1 MAAKTLDFV
10 FDFASLNAY
19 LAWRALPGLIARTG
33 ATVNVVP
40 CLLGG
45 IFKAT
50 GNQAPFAAYAG
61 IKGKIDY
68 EMLEIRRFVQA
79 HGLTAF
85 QMNPHFPV
93 NSLLAMRGLC
103 ACAPGEEFDRYV
115 EAVVAGFWER
125 SLLMFDPAVLAS
137 VLTEAGL
144 DADRLLTAAQTD
156 AVKAKLADNT
166 AWAVDKGAF
175 GAPFFFVGDERWSPM
190 IDARRRVDTTS
201 IKVMTTKITPTAA
214 IAR

>member
-1 MAAKTLDFV
+1 MEGNLVMSAKTIDFI

-19 LAWRALPGLIARTG
+19 LAERALPELVGRTG
-33 ATVNVVP
+33 ATVNVIP

-50 GNQAPFAAYAG
+50 GNQAPFQAFAG

-68 EMLEIRRFVQA
+68 EMLEIRRFVAA
-79 HGLTAF
+79 HGITDF

-103 ACAPGEEFDRYV
+103 ACAPGDEFDRYLD
-115 EAVVAGFWER
+115 AVLAGFWER
-125 SLLMFDPAVLAS
+125 GLLMSDPAVLSS
-137 VLTEAGL
+137 VLAEAGL
-144 DADRLLTAAQTD
+144 DAERLLTLAQTD

-166 AWAVDKGAF
+166 AAAVDRGAF
-175 GAPFFFVGDERWSPM
+175 GAPTFFVGDEMFFGKERLGQIEM
-190 IDARRRVDTTS
+190 LLT
-201 IKVMTTKITPTAA
+201 
-214 IAR
+214 

>member
-1 MAAKTLDFV
+1 MEGNLVTTTIDFI

-19 LAWRALPGLIARTG
+19 LAQRALPRLASRTG
-33 ATVNVVP
+33 ATVNVIP

-50 GNQAPFAAYAG
+50 GNQAPFTAYAG
-61 IKGKIDY
+61 IKGKLDY
-68 EMLEIRRFVQA
+68 EMLEIRRFIADQWIT
-79 HGLTAF
+79 GF

-103 ACAPGEEFDRYV
+103 ACAPGDEFDRYL
-115 EAVVAGFWER
+115 EAVLAGFWER
-125 SLLMFDPAVLAS
+125 GLPMGDPAVLAS

-144 DADRLLTAAQTD
+144 DAERLIALAQTD

-166 AWAVDKGAF
+166 AAAVERGAF
-175 GAPFFFVGDERWSPM
+175 GAPTFFVGDEMFFGKERLGQ
-190 IDARRRVDTTS
+190 IEALLT
-201 IKVMTTKITPTAA
+201 
-214 IAR
+214 

>member
-1 MAAKTLDFV
+1 MTKTIDFI

-19 LAWRALPGLIARTG
+19 LAERALPELVGRTG
-33 ATVNVVP
+33 ATVNVIP

-68 EMLEIRRFVQA
+68 EMLEIRRFVKT
-79 HGLTAF
+79 HGLEDF

-103 ACAPGEEFDRYV
+103 ACGPGDEFDRYLD
-115 EAVVAGFWER
+115 AVLAGFWER
-125 SLLMFDPAVLAS
+125 GLLMSDPVVLAS
-137 VLTEAGL
+137 VLTDAGL
-144 DADRLLTAAQTD
+144 DAERLIALAQTD
-156 AVKAKLADNT
+156 AVKARLADNT
-166 AWAVDKGAF
+166 AAAVERGAF
-175 GAPFFFVGDERWSPM
+175 GAPTFFVGDEMFFGKERLGQ
-190 IDARRRVDTTS
+190 IEVL
-201 IKVMTTKITPTAA
+201 INGV
-214 IAR
+214 

>member
-1 MAAKTLDFV
+1 MPASEKTATIDFI

-19 LAWRALPGLIARTG
+19 LAQRALPALIERTG
-33 ATVNVVP
+33 ATVNLIP

-50 GNQAPFAAYAG
+50 GNQAPFTAFSG
-61 IKGKIDY
+61 IKGKLDY

-79 HGLTAF
+79 HRITAF

-115 EAVVAGFWER
+115 EAVLAGFWER
-125 SLLMFDPAVLAS
+125 GLPMGEPEVLAS

-144 DADRLLTAAQTD
+144 DAERLLALAQTD

-166 AWAVDKGAF
+166 AAAVARGAF
-175 GAPFFFVGDERWSPM
+175 GAPTFFVGDEMFFGKERLGQ
-190 IDARRRVDTTS
+190 IEVL
-201 IKVMTTKITPTAA
+201 VG
-214 IAR
+214 

>member
-1 MAAKTLDFV
+1 MTATIDFI

-19 LAWRALPGLIARTG
+19 LAERALPELVGRTG
-33 ATVNVVP
+33 AEVNVIP

-50 GNQAPFAAYAG
+50 GNQAPFQAYAG

-68 EMLEIRRFVQA
+68 EMLEIRRFVKA
-79 HGLTAF
+79 HGLEDF

-103 ACAPGEEFDRYV
+103 ACEPGDEFDRYLD
-115 EAVVAGFWER
+115 AVLAGFWER
-125 SLLMFDPAVLAS
+125 GLLMSDPTVMAAVL
-137 VLTEAGL
+137 VEAGL
-144 DADRLLTAAQTD
+144 DAERLIALAQTD

-166 AWAVDKGAF
+166 GAAVERGAF
-175 GAPFFFVGDERWSPM
+175 GAPTFFVGDEMFFGKERLGQ
-190 IDARRRVDTTS
+190 IEVL
-201 IKVMTTKITPTAA
+201 INGV
-214 IAR
+214 

>member
-1 MAAKTLDFV
+1 MTKTIDFI

-19 LAWRALPGLIARTG
+19 LAERALPELVGRTG
-33 ATVNVVP
+33 ATVNVIP

-68 EMLEIRRFVQA
+68 EMLEIRRFVAA
-79 HGLTAF
+79 HGIVDF
-85 QMNPHFPV
+85 RMNPHFPV

-103 ACAPGEEFDRYV
+103 ACEPGDEFDRYLD
-115 EAVVAGFWER
+115 AVLAGFWER
-125 SLLMFDPAVLAS
+125 GLLMSDPTVLSSVLA
-137 VLTEAGL
+137 EAGL
-144 DADRLLTAAQTD
+144 DAERLIALAQTD

-166 AWAVDKGAF
+166 AAAVDRGAF
-175 GAPFFFVGDERWSPM
+175 GAPTFFVGDEMFFGKERLGQIEM
-190 IDARRRVDTTS
+190 LLT
-201 IKVMTTKITPTAA
+201 
-214 IAR
+214 